1 MRASARLALVVF
13 GVFAIVLVVL
23 FMTPSSYYTARQNNA
38 TGVVT
43 PYPTAV
49 ATSIPKTL
57 AYNHALCSPTNKAPY
72 PYLDTFYI
80 RGI

>member
-1 MRASARLALVVF
+1 MRASARLALVAF
-13 GVFAIVLVVL
+13 ALFAIVLVVL

-49 ATSIPKTL
+49 ASSIPKTL
-57 AYNHALCSPTNKAPY
+57 AYIVVAVLVIIGALLIAKYAEKILT
-72 PYLDTFYI
+72 
-80 RGI
+80 

>member
-1 MRASARLALVVF
+1 MRASSRLALVVF

-49 ATSIPKTL
+49 ASSIPKTL
-57 AYNHALCSPTNKAPY
+57 AYAIVAILVIVGVLLIAKYAERILT
-72 PYLDTFYI
+72 
-80 RGI
+80 

>member
-23 FMTPSSYYTARQNNA
+23 FMTPLSYYTASQNNA

-49 ATSIPKTL
+49 ATSIPKAL
-57 AYNHALCSPTNKAPY
+57 AYAIVAILVIVAALLIAKYAERIVS
-72 PYLDTFYI
+72 
-80 RGI
+80 

>member
-23 FMTPSSYYTARQNNA
+23 FMTPSSYYTAGQNNA
-38 TGVVT
+38 SGVVT

-49 ATSIPKTL
+49 ATSIPKVL
-57 AYNHALCSPTNKAPY
+57 AYAIAAILVIVAVLLIAKYAERVLS
-72 PYLDTFYI
+72 
-80 RGI
+80 

>member
-1 MRASARLALVVF
+1 MRASARLALVA
-13 GVFAIVLVVL
+13 FALFAVVLVVL

-49 ATSIPKTL
+49 ASSIPKTL
-57 AYNHALCSPTNKAPY
+57 AYIAVAVLVIIGALLIAKYAESI
-72 PYLDTFYI
+72 LS
-80 RGI
+80 

>member
-1 MRASARLALVVF
+1 MRASSRLALVVF

-49 ATSIPKTL
+49 ATSIP
-57 AYNHALCSPTNKAPY
+57 YPY
-72 PYLDTFYI
+72 PYTYDTL
-80 RGI
+80 GI

>member
-1 MRASARLALVVF
+1 MRASSRVALVAF
-13 GVFAIVLVVL
+13 ALFAIVLVVL
-23 FMTPSSYYTARQNNA
+23 FMTPTSYYTASQNNA

-57 AYNHALCSPTNKAPY
+57 AYAIVAILVIIAVLLIARYAERIVS
-72 PYLDTFYI
+72 
-80 RGI
+80 

>member
-23 FMTPSSYYTARQNNA
+23 FMTPSSYYTASQNNA

-49 ATSIPKTL
+49 ASSMPKVL
-57 AYNHALCSPTNKAPY
+57 AYAIVAILVIVGALLIAKYAQKALP
-72 PYLDTFYI
+72 
-80 RGI
+80 

>member
-57 AYNHALCSPTNKAPY
+57 AYAIVAILVIVGVLLIAKYAERILS
-72 PYLDTFYI
+72 
-80 RGI
+80 

>member
-1 MRASARLALVVF
+1 MRASSRVALVAF
-13 GVFAIVLVVL
+13 ALFAIVLVVL
-23 FMTPSSYYTARQNNA
+23 FMTPTSYYTASQNNQ

-57 AYNHALCSPTNKAPY
+57 AYAIVAILVIIAALLIARYAERIVS
-72 PYLDTFYI
+72 
-80 RGI
+80 

>member
-1 MRASARLALVVF
+1 MRASTRLALVVF

-57 AYNHALCSPTNKAPY
+57 AYAIVAILVIVGVLLIAKYAERILS
-72 PYLDTFYI
+72 
-80 RGI
+80 

>member
-1 MRASARLALVVF
+1 MRASARLALVAF
-13 GVFAIVLVVL
+13 ALFAIVLVVL

-49 ATSIPKTL
+49 ASIPKVL
-57 AYNHALCSPTNKAPY
+57 AYVIVAVLVIVGALLIAKYAERIVS
-72 PYLDTFYI
+72 
-80 RGI
+80 

>member
-1 MRASARLALVVF
+1 MRASTRLALVVF

-23 FMTPSSYYTARQNNA
+23 FMTPSSYYTASQNNQ

-49 ATSIPKTL
+49 SIFCASWINL
-57 AYNHALCSPTNKAPY
+57 NKSVTPV
-72 PYLDTFYI
+72 
-80 RGI
+80 

>member
-1 MRASARLALVVF
+1 MRASSGLALVVF

-23 FMTPSSYYTARQNNA
+23 FMTPTSYYTAKQNNQ

-57 AYNHALCSPTNKAPY
+57 AYAIVAILVIVGVLLIAKYAERILS
-72 PYLDTFYI
+72 
-80 RGI
+80 

>member
-1 MRASARLALVVF
+1 MRASSRLALVVF

-23 FMTPSSYYTARQNNA
+23 FMTPTSYYTASQNNA

-57 AYNHALCSPTNKAPY
+57 AYAIVAILVIVGVLLIAKYAERILS
-72 PYLDTFYI
+72 
-80 RGI
+80 

>member
-1 MRASARLALVVF
+1 MRASGRLALVVF

-57 AYNHALCSPTNKAPY
+57 AYAIVAILVIIAGLLIAKYAERIVS
-72 PYLDTFYI
+72 
-80 RGI
+80 

>member
-1 MRASARLALVVF
+1 MRASSRLALVVF

-23 FMTPSSYYTARQNNA
+23 FMTPTSYYTASQNNA

-57 AYNHALCSPTNKAPY
+57 AYAIVAILVIIAVLLIARYAERIVS
-72 PYLDTFYI
+72 
-80 RGI
+80 

>member
-57 AYNHALCSPTNKAPY
+57 AYAIVAILVTIAVLLIARYAERILS
-72 PYLDTFYI
+72 
-80 RGI
+80 

>member
-1 MRASARLALVVF
+1 MRASSRLALVVF

-23 FMTPSSYYTARQNNA
+23 FMTPSSYYTAGQNNA

-49 ATSIPKTL
+49 ASIPRTL
-57 AYNHALCSPTNKAPY
+57 AYAVVAVLVIIAVLLIARYAERILS
-72 PYLDTFYI
+72 
-80 RGI
+80 

>member
-1 MRASARLALVVF
+1 MRASARLALVAF
-13 GVFAIVLVVL
+13 ALFAIVLVVL

-49 ATSIPKTL
+49 ASSIPKTL
-57 AYNHALCSPTNKAPY
+57 AYIAVAILVIVGALLIAKYAESI
-72 PYLDTFYI
+72 LS
-80 RGI
+80 

>member
-49 ATSIPKTL
+49 ATSIPKVL
-57 AYNHALCSPTNKAPY
+57 VYAIVAILVIVGVLLIAKYAERILS
-72 PYLDTFYI
+72 
-80 RGI
+80 

>member
-1 MRASARLALVVF
+1 MRVSSRLALVVF
-13 GVFAIVLVVL
+13 ALFAIVLVVL

-49 ATSIPKTL
+49 ASSIPRTL
-57 AYNHALCSPTNKAPY
+57 AYAVAAILMIVAVLLIARYAERILS
-72 PYLDTFYI
+72 
-80 RGI
+80 

>member
-23 FMTPSSYYTARQNNA
+23 FMTPTSYYTARQNNA

-43 PYPTAV
+43 PYPTSV

-57 AYNHALCSPTNKAPY
+57 AYAIVAILVIIAVLLIARYAERIVS
-72 PYLDTFYI
+72 
-80 RGI
+80 